1 LDGCT
6 DHVPLVENPSA
17 RYSRACM
24 RTPSRSVD
32 RPSIQRGRDAELDII
47 GEKVSAT
54 RQGSGGIVLID
65 GSPGLGKS
73 RMLEEAAAMAARH
86 GLRPRVGANL
96 PDEQTIYMG
105 ALTEVL
111 FDEPEPLFPRSAR
124 GSLDTR
130 PEQRFRLLEQIEA
143 LLERAALD
151 APLLLGFDDM
161 QWADSGCRAAIR
173 ALPRAL
179 RGLPILFVL
188 AFRGDDLSPELR
200 DAYAGLERL
209 GAVRLILKPLNHAAV
224 AEIIRDVLG
233 AQPDAALRE
242 LVDGAHGSPFL
253 ITELLH
259 GLIEDGLVRTESGQ
273 AQLVEARLPTRVR
286 STMRDRLQG
295 LSSEARHTAQVAS
308 VLGGGF
314 SFGWLAAM
322 LDRPPSTLL
331 GPVDELI
338 GADLLTT
345 RVDGQLAFRHEL
357 LREAVLDTLP
367 GSTRRALQRQ
377 AADVLMDKGAP
388 ALEVVGLLRASAER
402 GDQAAVAAM
411 LRAVEQLALD
421 DPGAAADL
429 GRRALEL
436 APPGDP
442 NRGSL
447 VAQTALLLYA
457 ADRTA
462 EGQSFASS
470 ALGAALSAEEEAW
483 IRLSIAQMYTLDA
496 DIRAAHG
503 RAALGLS
510 DVSTEV
516 RARHLA
522 WLSNNLLGAGR
533 VADARELMDEAQP
546 VIDSAND
553 ERANLGMVVA
563 TATLDFVDGR
573 YSSAL
578 RRLEQA
584 AQLPASAGNRNLD
597 PAIDVLGNDV
607 LASVDRLDEA
617 LEASGERLRAASRD
631 RQSYAVRAWEQCRGR
646 RLLQQGRLADAAA
659 ALEGTI
665 SDDAM
670 SRTAPGADAPA
681 VVALGRVALHTSDIR
696 LTDICGAIAA
706 TMLEA
711 GPPEVRRQ
719 AAWLLML
726 QALAISDATA
736 VASTLDLLGR
746 DGRISVL
753 PQIRYDPLDEPQLV
767 RVALAADDER
777 LADLAVEAA
786 EHRRAL
792 NPDVASLAAAA
803 AHARGLRIGDIAELT
818 NATAIFQQATP
829 RPMARASALEDLGR
843 AHLQAQQRDQAVA
856 ALGTALELYAA
867 AGATWDAGRARGRL
881 RELGVR
887 RRLTTSPRSTVGWLG
902 LTTAEVTVVEL
913 VAQGRTN
920 REVAS
925 HMFLSP
931 HTVSMHLRHAFTK
944 LGINSRVELARIV
957 VDHQQ
962 QHG

>member
-1 LDGCT
+1 
-6 DHVPLVENPSA
+6 
-17 RYSRACM
+17 
-24 RTPSRSVD
+24 
-32 RPSIQRGRDAELDII
+32 LDII
-47 GEKVSAT
+47 GEKIAAA
-54 RQGSGGIVLID
+54 RQGTGGIVLID
-65 GSPGLGKS
+65 GRPGLGKT

-105 ALTEVL
+105 AMTEVL
-111 FDEPEPLFPRSAR
+111 FDEPDALFPRSAR
-124 GSLDTR
+124 GFLDSR
-130 PEQRFRLLEQIEA
+130 PEQRFRLLDQIEA

-173 ALPRAL
+173 RMPRAL
-179 RGLPILFVL
+179 RGLPVLFVL
-188 AFRGDDLSPELR
+188 AFRGNDLSPELR
-200 DAYAGLERL
+200 DAYIGLERI
-209 GAVRLILKPLNHAAV
+209 GAVRLTLEPLDQTAAG
-224 AEIIRDVLG
+224 EIIRDVLG
-233 AQPDAALRE
+233 AQPDASLLE

-273 AQLVEARLPTRVR
+273 ARLIEARLPTRVR
-286 STMRDRLQG
+286 STMRDRLDG
-295 LSSEARHTAQVAS
+295 LTPQARNAAQVAS

-331 GPVDELI
+331 SPVDELI
-338 GADLLTT
+338 SADLLTT
-345 RVDGQLAFRHEL
+345 RPDEQLAFRHEL
-357 LREAVLDTLP
+357 LRQAVLGTLL

-377 AADVLMDKGAP
+377 AADVLMDKGTP
-388 ALEVVGLLRASAER
+388 PLEVAGLLTASAER

-411 LRAVEQLALD
+411 LRAVEQLAFD

-429 GRRALEL
+429 GQRALEL
-436 APPGDP
+436 APPDDP

-447 VAQTALLLYA
+447 VAQTVLLLYA

-462 EGQSFASS
+462 EGQSFANS
-470 ALGAALSAEEEAW
+470 ALGASLTAEEEAR

-496 DIRAAHG
+496 DIRAANG
-503 RAALGLS
+503 RAALNLS

-522 WLSNNLLGAGR
+522 WLSDNLLGAGR
-533 VADARELMDEAQP
+533 VADARELLDVAQP
-546 VIDSAND
+546 IIDSAD
-553 ERANLGMVVA
+553 DDWANFGMVA
-563 TATLDFVDGR
+563 AAATLDFVDGR

-578 RRLEQA
+578 KRLEQA
-584 AQLPASAGNRNLD
+584 AQLPAPAGNRSLD
-597 PAIDVLGNDV
+597 PAIEILRNDV
-607 LASVDRLDEA
+607 LASTDRLDEA
-617 LEASGERLRAASRD
+617 LQTAGERLQAAARD

-646 RLLQQGRLADAAA
+646 RLLQQGQLADAAA

-665 SDDAM
+665 ADDSA
-670 SRTAPGADAPA
+670 SLTVPGADAPA

-706 TMLEA
+706 TMLDA

-726 QALAISDATA
+726 QALVISDATA
-736 VASTLDLLGR
+736 VANTLELLGD
-746 DGRISVL
+746 DGRVSVL
-753 PQIRYDPLDEPQLV
+753 PQVRYDPLDEPQLV
-767 RVALAADDER
+767 RVALAADNER
-777 LADLAVEAA
+777 LADSAVEAA
-786 EHRRAL
+786 EHRHAL
-792 NPDVASLAAAA
+792 NPDVGSLAAAA
-803 AHARGLRIGDIAELT
+803 AHARGLRTGDIAELT
-818 NATAIFQQATP
+818 NAAAIFQQTTP

-843 AHLQAQQRDQAVA
+843 AHLQAQQRAEAVA
-856 ALGTALELYAA
+856 ALGAALELYAA

-887 RRLTTSPRSTVGWLG
+887 RRLSTSPRSTVGWSG
-902 LTTAEVTVVEL
+902 LTTAEVTVVDL
-913 VAQGRTN
+913 VAQGLTN

-925 HMFLSP
+925 QMFLSP

-957 VDHQQ
+957 AAQQ
-962 QHG
+962 RD